1 MWTYFKPLRR
11 KIAILTISAASIAI
25 ALWLRSLY
33 ESDYLELRDGRTQ
46 TVIVSCDG
54 LFSIG
59 FSPRVQRQFT
69 AWSHF
74 SGGSVRMRNH
84 EGVPIPYVAIVIP
97 LLALSAYLL
106 VSRPSPKPSASRPEP
121 LMN

>member
-11 KIAILTISAASIAI
+11 KIAILTISAASTAI
-25 ALWLRSLY
+25 ALWLKSLY
-33 ESDYLELRDGRTQ
+33 ESDYLELRDGKTQ

-54 LFSIG
+54 LFSIDV
-59 FSPRVQRQFT
+59 SPCVRQQFT

-74 SGGSVRMRNH
+74 SGDSVRMTNH
-84 EGVPIPYVAIVIP
+84 EGVPVPYVVIVIP

-106 VSRPSPKPSASRPEP
+106 LSQPSHKPSTPPADACQ
-121 LMN
+121 